1 VGPAAQE
8 RLRLGAGLNPL
19 DAARAAP
26 AHLGTVT
33 PLLRRAADDDLPAI
47 AVTDGRAFGFHHSAT
62 DVEDFRPLFEPRRF
76 VLACDPADGAIVGL
90 GGSFPFDLTL
100 PGGAVMAIEG
110 VTWVAVSATHRRRGI
125 LRAMMTDLHR
135 GYVDGGVAV
144 SLLTASEGG
153 IYGRFGYGP
162 ATTERLVTIDRR
174 RAQFRPGTPD
184 PGGVRYV
191 DTETARK
198 AAPEIHRRW
207 CAVNPGA
214 LSRSDPWWDNA
225 LLDREHRRWGGSALF
240 HLVHPDGYASYRTG
254 DGTCRVIDFFAATDE
269 AHVAL
274 WRVLLGIDLTATV
287 TARDVPLDD
296 PLPFLLTDPRQ
307 VATTGLPDGVWARI
321 LDVPAALGA
330 RCYSAEIDVVLT
342 VHDEFLDRGGRFRLR
357 GGPEGATCEPT
368 GAAADAEIEIRALGS
383 LLLGGHR
390 AHTLARAGL
399 LSTLGPGVLARLD
412 AAFVAGREPRFGT
425 HF

>member
-1 VGPAAQE
+1 M
-8 RLRLGAGLNPL
+8 
-19 DAARAAP
+19 
-26 AHLGTVT
+26 T
-33 PLLRRAADDDLPAI
+33 PFLRRATADDLPAI
-47 AVTDGRAFGFHHSAT
+47 TVTDGRAFGFHHSDA
-62 DVEDFRPLFEPRRF
+62 DVEDFRPLFDPHRF

-100 PGGAVMAIEG
+100 PGGATTAVEG

-125 LRAMMTDLHR
+125 LRSMMADLHR
-135 GYVDGGVAV
+135 GYVDDGVAV
-144 SLLTASEGG
+144 SLLTASEGA

-162 ATTERLVTIDRR
+162 AVSERLITIERR

-184 PGGVRYV
+184 PGGVRYA
-191 DTETARK
+191 DTDTARK
-198 AAPEIHRRW
+198 LAPDIHRRW
-207 CAVNPGA
+207 CAVTPGA
-214 LSRSDPWWDNA
+214 LSRSEQWWDNA

-240 HLVHPDGYASYRTG
+240 HLVHADGYASYRT
-254 DGTCRVIDFFAATDE
+254 DDDTCHLRDFFAATDD

-274 WRVLLGIDLTATV
+274 WRVVLGLDLVSTI

-307 VATTGLPDGVWARI
+307 VRTTGLPDGVWARI

-330 RCYSAEIDVVLT
+330 RTYGAEVDIVLT
-342 VHDEFLDRGGRFRLR
+342 VEDGFLSRGGRFRLR
-357 GGPEGATCEPT
+357 GGPEGATCERSDV
-368 GAAADAEIEIRALGS
+368 AADAEIEIRALGS

-399 LSTLGPGVLARLD
+399 LTPLGPGVLARLD
-412 AAFVAGREPRFGT
+412 AAFRAEREPRFGT